1 MHISATFHAPRVN
14 FARFRQSLH
23 EQLSEALAQA
33 ATVWLQATA
42 TEIVPVWSAASRATF
57 SPLASHVGYV
67 LALSPVADAPNR
79 IDLGI
84 ANGTG
89 TFETDASQGLYRFTY
104 STTLPHLIINEYYNA
119 NTFINPNTGMPYFRL
134 RNPGPYHFQEAGQRA
149 FREFA
154 SGVELPGWG
163 SILDTVTLR
172 VG

>member
-1 MHISATFHAPRVN
+1 MRILASFQVPRVN
-14 FARFRQSLH
+14 LARFRQALH
-23 EQLSEALAQA
+23 EHLSEALAQA

-67 LALSPVADAPNR
+67 LSLSPVADAPNR

-104 STTLPHLIINEYYNA
+104 STTLPWLVWNEYHNA
-119 NTFINPNTGMPYFRL
+119 NVDPDPGLFDKL
-134 RNPGPYHFQEAGQRA
+134 LKPGPYNFQVKGYEAFKRFSQT
-149 FREFA
+149 
-154 SGVELPGWG
+154 VDLPAVAPY
-163 SILDTVTLR
+163 VTSMR
-172 VG
+172 IKV